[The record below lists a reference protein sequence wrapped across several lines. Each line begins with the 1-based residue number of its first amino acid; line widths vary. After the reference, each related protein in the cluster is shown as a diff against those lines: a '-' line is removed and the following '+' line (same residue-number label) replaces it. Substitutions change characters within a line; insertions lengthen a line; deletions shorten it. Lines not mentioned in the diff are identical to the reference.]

1 MDFFGTTPFFVCT
14 WRCCSMI
21 FFWLFDIWCHQ
32 RKCLIILLMRFR
44 TAHCSFR
51 VGPILVVDEPFTVG
65 FAPIIFVNII
75 DVSLELDGN
84 FCLFCS
90 DWQWSDDTHHE
101 NKEGQ
106 SDRQVQEGD
115 RSLVQV
121 TRGARAH
128 PSEFPFP
135 STRRQ
140 PYGVHTDTCKLQC
153 VHVPCI
159 RTYLRTV
166 GRWLGWNWKRWYGGA
181 AGGRTPWD
189 LLLDSNVR
197 RLHEQNDMCSTIA
210 SFNKRFTEPGKVL
223 FG

>member
-1 MDFFGTTPFFVCT
+1 MNWEPGETCPPLPAVGNRNNWRKELKRGTRNINIKFIKKNEHGFLGRRLSLCARDAAVP
-14 WRCCSMI
+14 W

-75 DVSLELDGN
+75 DVCLELDGN

-101 NKEGQ
+101 NKKGQ

-121 TRGARAH
+121 RRGV
-128 PSEFPFP
+128 
-135 STRRQ
+135 Q
-140 PYGVHTDTCKLQC
+140 DVHTDTCKLQC
-153 VHVPCI
+153 VQSGLPGLELGTG
-159 RTYLRTV
+159 RDDMAERPV
-166 GRWLGWNWKRWYGGA
+166 GEH
-181 AGGRTPWD
+181 
-189 LLLDSNVR
+189 
-197 RLHEQNDMCSTIA
+197 HETCY
-210 SFNKRFTEPGKVL
+210 
-223 FG
+223 